1 MYNKQTASKHTAA
14 IRKDYFRNIY
24 SGLGDTFVRG
34 WRAYIAAG
42 RQHEQIENLM
52 KNSAGHHIQ
61 EKVGNFRLQYMYS
74 DGCVP
79 ACVYSS
85 G

>member
-1 MYNKQTASKHTAA
+1 M
-14 IRKDYFRNIY
+14 Y

-61 EKVGNFRLQYMYS
+61 EKVGNFRLQYIYS
-74 DGCVP
+74 TFQYRTQTVEPKASWALGDN
-79 ACVYSS
+79 ATTQML
-85 G
+85 